1 MRRSC
6 AFLLPIALT
15 ACVARTPTAVR
26 PALMIGDIVIPAI
39 DILSASPGFSPN
51 GQPLVNV
58 RLSPAGAVQL
68 ESVTRAYLGRDM
80 PIRVGDALLSNPR
93 VMEPVAGGQFQI
105 SGLMSFREA
114 QELANRIVGH

>member
-1 MRRSC
+1 
-6 AFLLPIALT
+6 
-15 ACVARTPTAVR
+15 
-26 PALMIGDIVIPAI
+26 MIGDIVIPAI